1 MVMVDFAVFDSVI
14 NSTHKQGTVNTYIE
28 YDTLGGFETAGL

>member
-1 MVMVDFAVFDSVI
+1 MVMVDFAVDSVI
-14 NSTHKQGTVNTYIE
+14 YSTHKQGTVNTYIE